1 MQIRTNASAL
11 KFLAD
16 LDRMNA
22 AEQKIQGQISSGYR
36 VNRPSDAPGQMIDI
50 LQLRSEVQRATDT
63 NTNLGRVTSEV
74 DTAESSLRV
83 ASQLLE
89 RARTIAAQTATDTA
103 TDRQGA
109 AIEVKQLH
117 QQLVGIT
124 KTLSEGRYVFSGD
137 VDNQPTYD
145 VDWTQPAGVNQL
157 AAANNTRQ
165 VLDVNG
171 TSFSVAKTAGQIFDT
186 RNPDGTPATDNIFD
200 AVYQLGKALE
210 ADDVVA
216 VRDAQK
222 PKLTAALDH
231 LGQMLTAYGN
241 FQNRV
246 KNASDLAQTVAGAR
260 KKELSDRQDLDLPTA
275 ATELSTINV
284 HREAALGAQ
293 SQLPKTSLFNYLG

>member
-1 MQIRTNASAL
+1 MQIRTDASAL
-11 KFLAD
+11 KFLSD
-16 LDRMNA
+16 LDRINA
-22 AEQKIQGQISSGYR
+22 SEQKIQGQISSGYR
-36 VNRPSDAPGQMIDI
+36 VNRPSDAPGEMMDI

-103 TDRQGA
+103 TDRKGA
-109 AIEVKQLH
+109 AIEVRQLH
-117 QQLVGIT
+117 QQLVDIT

-137 VDNQPTYD
+137 SDNQPTYD
-145 VDWTQPAGVNQL
+145 VDWTQPAGVSQL
-157 AAANNTRQ
+157 TATNNTRQ
-165 VLDVNG
+165 VMDVNG
-171 TSFSVAKTAGQIFDT
+171 TSFSVAKTSGQIFDT

-210 ADDVVA
+210 SDDVDA
-216 VRDAQK
+216 VRNAQ

-231 LGQMLTAYGN
+231 LGQQLTFYGN
-241 FQNRV
+241 VQNRV
-246 KNASDLAQTVAGAR
+246 KSASDLAQTVATAR
-260 KKELSDRQDLDLPTA
+260 KTELSSRQDVDLPTV
-275 ATELSTINV
+275 ATELSTLNV